1 MISNVMFYIIAA
13 LIIFAAI
20 KMLFSTNLIHS
31 ILFMVVTFVGI
42 AFVYIL
48 LQADYLAIVQILV
61 YVGAISILFVFGVM
75 LTTRDSMARSNQFNR
90 YRIFGALTALAF
102 LGLIIRIIMLTTF
115 KISTSTSNVSTIV
128 KISGLM
134 LSDYAIAFEVSGVL
148 LLVAM
153 LGAIVIGKGV
163 KNPK

>member
-1 MISNVMFYIIAA
+1 MISNFMFYIIAA

-31 ILFMVVTFVGI
+31 ILFMVVAFIGI
-42 AFVYIL
+42 AIVYIL

-61 YVGAISILFVFGVM
+61 YVGAISILFIFGVM
-75 LTTRDSMARSNQFNR
+75 LTARDSMDRSNQFNR
-90 YRIFGALTALAF
+90 FKIFGTLTALAF
-102 LGLIIRIIMLTTF
+102 LGLIIRIIMITTF
-115 KISTSTSNVSTIV
+115 TISGSTSSTQTIS

-153 LGAIVIGKGV
+153 IGAIIIGKGV